1 MTMTSPSTAER
12 IAQRGRLELLAR
24 LRSAFEDQARQ
35 TTGTVRL
42 DPDELQRLVAEAAG
56 RAGGALWRRSLAEGA
71 IAELGIDLATA
82 VEHPEVLRAHELVGA
97 PPYEPPGTQAAEPDP
112 RAASTPEPE
121 LAEADPE
128 PPAEPELAEADPEP
142 PAEPEPAEA
151 DPEPPAAP
159 EPPGPDQERET
170 LRIAAVHTAGIE
182 SLRAGEP
189 DIELRFSDAG
199 LDVLKRSTGAAI
211 GRLDWSD
218 IDSIELLPPRRGLR
232 VSRRKMQKLR
242 VETDRGRASF
252 ELHGVTEDQLADYLV
267 PLLERTRGGSAG
279 PPSG

>member
-97 PPYEPPGTQAAEPDP
+97 PPYEPPGTQAAE
-112 RAASTPEPE
+112 
-121 LAEADPE
+121 
-128 PPAEPELAEADPEP
+128 
-142 PAEPEPAEA
+142 
-151 DPEPPAAP
+151 P